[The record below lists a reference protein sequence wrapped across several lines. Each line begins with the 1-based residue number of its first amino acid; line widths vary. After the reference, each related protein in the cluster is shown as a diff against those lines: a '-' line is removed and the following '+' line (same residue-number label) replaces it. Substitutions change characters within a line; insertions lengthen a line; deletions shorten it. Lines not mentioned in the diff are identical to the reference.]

1 MRVAKN
7 TIIMG
12 FLVAAI
18 VVLSLFIIATYI
30 GDQET
35 TNRSRFRMPDSLPYS
50 KKKFFFS
57 AAERSFY
64 EILRRLTPD
73 HTVFAKVRMCDVIA
87 VSERNGA
94 WRSNH
99 NRIQS
104 KHLDFLICD
113 ATLAPVVAIELDD
126 LSHARANRKARDQFV
141 DAALAAAEVPI
152 LHIPVKRSYVIE
164 DIRRLIFPH
173 ISAVGPLC

>member
-1 MRVAKN
+1 ME
-7 TIIMG
+7 
-12 FLVAAI
+12 FLVALTILALALLAMERI
-18 VVLSLFIIATYI
+18 VA
-30 GDQET
+30 
-35 TNRSRFRMPDSLPYS
+35 SRRVRRRGRFGMPSSLPYS

-64 EILRRLTPD
+64 EILRRMAPD

-87 VSERNGA
+87 VSQGRKAGQTNG
-94 WRSNH
+94 
-99 NRIQS
+99 IQA

-126 LSHARANRKARDQFV
+126 SSHARADRKARDQFV

-152 LHIPVKRSYVIE
+152 VRIPAKRSYAVE

-173 ISAVGPLC
+173 TRAVGPLC

>member
-1 MRVAKN
+1 ME
-7 TIIMG
+7 
-12 FLVAAI
+12 FLVAATVLALALLALER
-18 VVLSLFIIATYI
+18 VVA
-30 GDQET
+30 
-35 TNRSRFRMPDSLPYS
+35 SRKLRRRDWLGAPNSLPYS

-64 EILRRLTPD
+64 EILRRMAPD

-87 VSERNGA
+87 VSEGRKAWQTNG
-94 WRSNH
+94 
-99 NRIQS
+99 IQS

-126 LSHARANRKARDQFV
+126 SSHARPDRKARDQFV

-152 LHIPVKRSYVIE
+152 VRIPAKRSYAVE
-164 DIRRLIFPH
+164 EIRRLIFPH
-173 ISAVGPLC
+173 TRAVGPLC

>member
-1 MRVAKN
+1 
-7 TIIMG
+7 
-12 FLVAAI
+12 
-18 VVLSLFIIATYI
+18 
-30 GDQET
+30 
-35 TNRSRFRMPDSLPYS
+35 MPNSLPYS

-73 HTVFAKVRMCDVIA
+73 HTVFAKVRMCDVVA
-87 VSERNGA
+87 VSKESGA
-94 WRSNH
+94 WRASH

-126 LSHARANRKARDQFV
+126 SSHARADRTARDQFV
-141 DAALAAAEVPI
+141 DATLAAAEVPI
-152 LHIPVKRSYVIE
+152 VRIPVRRSYVIE

-173 ISAVGPLC
+173 IRAVGPLC

>member
-1 MRVAKN
+1 ME
-7 TIIMG
+7 
-12 FLVAAI
+12 FLVALTILALVLLAI
-18 VVLSLFIIATYI
+18 ERVII
-30 GDQET
+30 
-35 TNRSRFRMPDSLPYS
+35 SRKVRRRARFGMPNSLPYS

-64 EILRRLTPD
+64 EILRRMVPD

-87 VSERNGA
+87 VSKGSGS
-94 WRSNH
+94 WRTSH

-126 LSHARANRKARDQFV
+126 SSHARADRMARDQFV

-152 LHIPVKRSYVIE
+152 VRIPAKRSYAVE
-164 DIRRLIFPH
+164 DVRRLIFPH
-173 ISAVGPLC
+173 TRAVGPLC